1 MSEFSVLKNS
11 LLLVNVD
18 FISEYGGSKGTAFM
32 YPTSIE

>member
-1 MSEFSVLKNS
+1 MSELSVLKNS

-18 FISEYGGSKGTAFM
+18 FISEYGGSIGAVFM